1 MQRIGICTAG
11 VNAAD
16 HVHRA
21 DLAPDIDCRDVGTGA
36 AERATD
42 LHGFD
47 PASGL
52 DAQRVGR
59 QPRDHSAYQRVT
71 GAAFGVDSLVDDQ
84 PSDRLA
90 DLDPDRGIRVRGDL
104 VELHRVDRRAGKVV
118 EPVDVESTGADP
130 VGLYRSL
137 HVQCR
142 DGAEVDEA
150 NTAPSGCWFQSVNA
164 PCRAPTPSSAG
175 RSARSRTS
183 AAKMF
188 RPSTTTWPP
197 RTLPRARTCTWPVAV
212 TAASRIVPSSSTE
225 LSL

>member
-90 DLDPDRGIRVRGDL
+90 DLDHDRAVGLLVPKRERALQGADAEQCGTLSAIAYISCQDVQAVDHDVAAAYPATGENLHLARGGDGGKPDRAQL
-104 VELHRVDRRAGKVV
+104 VDRAVVVDRPAVRVD
-118 EPVDVESTGADP
+118 
-130 VGLYRSL
+130 LYPQPL
-137 HVQCR
+137 HV
-142 DGAEVDEA
+142 VV
-150 NTAPSGCWFQSVNA
+150 P
-164 PCRAPTPSSAG
+164 
-175 RSARSRTS
+175 
-183 AAKMF
+183 AK
-188 RPSTTTWPP
+188 PH
-197 RTLPRARTCTWPVAV
+197 AV
-212 TAASRIVPSSSTE
+212 
-225 LSL
+225 L

>member
-21 DLAPDIDCRDVGTGA
+21 DLAP
-36 AERATD
+36 D

-150 NTAPSGCWFQSVNA
+150 NTASTVRGERGGRGPVVDH
-164 PCRAPTPSSAG
+164 TPVVEHHVVDAMCSD
-175 RSARSRTS
+175 
-183 AAKMF
+183 
-188 RPSTTTWPP
+188 RPVVDHLTHVD
-197 RTLPRARTCTWPVAV
+197 AIDDED
-212 TAASRIVPSSSTE
+212 TAADPVV
-225 LSL
+225 